1 MNRFGHFRAARS
13 AYCSL
18 ALAAALGVVALVG
31 AAHPANAQDRIG
43 KSTGLTAF
51 GGYYIAS
58 DLYTNTTSGSIY
70 YPNQRLELKN
80 NFEWG
85 GRLDFFTNR
94 FTAVELGYTRVRS
107 DLQIHGGSTVPSNYN
122 AGSIAG
128 NEYDL
133 NFLISSPS
141 QDPKFW
147 PYFTI
152 GFGWTGT
159 EPSVSAVTPI
169 TGVPVN
175 VKGAALFAWNFG
187 LGSFININPKLSLRL
202 DGRWRITTTGT
213 TTSAGTYCDYYGYCW
228 AYSSNQYSSGDLT
241 AGLTYRF
248 KK

>member
-1 MNRFGHFRAARS
+1 MNRFARFSAARS
-13 AYCSL
+13 AYRSL
-18 ALAAALGVVALVG
+18 ALAAALCVVALAS

-51 GGYYIAS
+51 GGYYVAS
-58 DLYTNTTSGSIY
+58 DLYTNTTAGIY
-70 YPNQRLELKN
+70 YNQRLELTN
-80 NFEWG
+80 EFEFG

-94 FTAVELGYTRVRS
+94 FTAVELGYTRVNS
-107 DLQIHGGSTVPSNYN
+107 DLKWHGSNAPSNYN
-122 AGSIAG
+122 AGNIAG
-128 NEYDL
+128 NQYDL

-159 EPSVSAVTPI
+159 EPKVTTPI
-169 TGVPVN
+169 TNQPAN

-187 LGSFININPKLSLRL
+187 LGSFINLNPKWSLRL

-228 AYSSNQYSSGDLT
+228 AYSSNQYSTGDLT

-248 KK
+248 RK

>member
-1 MNRFGHFRAARS
+1 MNRSPLSRARTS
-13 AYCSL
+13 AYRLLGL
-18 ALAAALGVVALVG
+18 AVGMIALMS
-31 AAHPANAQDRIG
+31 AAHPAYAQDRIG
-43 KSTGLTAF
+43 KSTGLTVF
-51 GGYYIAS
+51 GGYYVAS
-58 DLYTNTTSGSIY
+58 DLYGNTTAGSIY
-70 YPNQRLELKN
+70 NPGTRLELQN

-94 FTAVELGYTRVRS
+94 FTAVELGYTRVGS
-107 DLQIHGGSTVPSNYN
+107 ELKIHGAAVPSNYN
-122 AGSIAG
+122 AGRIDG

-159 EPSVSAVTPI
+159 DPKVHAVLPI
-169 TGVPVN
+169 TGQPVS

-187 LGSFININPKLSLRL
+187 LGSFININPNLSLRL

-228 AYSSNQYSSGDLT
+228 SYASNQYSSGDLT